1 MVVPRQ
7 YKTMFLINET
17 RGKLSVIET
26 QRCIVRKFQLS
37 DTDDL
42 YKVLSNP
49 EVMKFIEPPFTY
61 TKTKNFIIQYGLCEK
76 PLVWALE
83 LKESGSVIGH
93 VIFHQYDTGKYEIGW
108 IISDR
113 LWGGGIASEVTKQLI
128 KFAQQ
133 NSDISSLVLE
143 CAPNQ
148 EVTKYLAIK
157 HGFQL
162 IEENERN
169 IYELQLL

>member
-1 MVVPRQ
+1 M
-7 YKTMFLINET
+7 
-17 RGKLSVIET
+17 IET

-143 CAPNQ
+143 CDPNH
-148 EVTKYLAIK
+148 EVTKHIAIK
-157 HGFQL
+157 YGFKL
-162 IEENERN
+162 IKENERN
-169 IYELQLL
+169 VYELHL